1 MPTPKE
7 EKTAAVPEFAPLEKI
22 FQYLSSLHG
31 RIDHAK
37 GLLERFQKE
46 FRDLDDEDRGILM
59 AQAYGI
65 MRIVINDLLAFAR
78 TRGEE
83 DELRDELAASIA
95 NVREESYEADYERI
109 LQFLLVGESQLE
121 IWQMLL
127 TNQPVPTDWAAGL
140 WDEMLMET
148 RDAALKEY
156 VEAQRGRA
164 KEALEKSGIPEDAA
178 GRLEKFVM
186 EGLEEDLGEDDLED
200 DDEGGEEDG
209 E

>member
-1 MPTPKE
+1 MMPAPKE
-7 EKTAAVPEFAPLEKI
+7 EKTVTIPDFAPLEKI

-37 GLLERFQKE
+37 GILERFQKE

-59 AQAYGI
+59 TQAYGI

-83 DELRDELAASIA
+83 DELRDELRASIA
-95 NVREESYEADYERI
+95 AIKEESYEADYERI

-127 TNQPVPTDWAAGL
+127 TNQPVPTDWAAAI
-140 WDEMLMET
+140 WDEMLTET

-156 VEAQRGRA
+156 VEEQRGRA
-164 KEALEKSGIPEDAA
+164 REVLEKGGLPENAA
-178 GRLEKFVM
+178 ERLEKFVM
-186 EGLEEDLGEDDLED
+186 EGLEEDLGGEE